1 MNLPDLK
8 NSFSEENDVFAMP
21 LSLMRKKAAMFDSKM
36 FISCLFHRIR
46 RVQLTYHCVH
56 GDFSLPLLQGFS
68 GLLPAADLFWRQAQQ
83 PAHLLPEEVT
93 VSIINGPIVSQYLHS
108 RHLVA
113 LEGKRDCLK
122 DEACMVSDVC
132 NNCRSWR
139 GQNTRFPGEVDASL
153 TLLCFSRGL
162 YISVLLARP
171 STEQPALLKHG
182 SSGN

>member
-21 LSLMRKKAAMFDSKM
+21 LSLMRKKSSNVWHQNVYFHFGWYVVFD
-36 FISCLFHRIR
+36 RIR
-46 RVQLTYHCVH
+46 WVQLTYHGVH

-68 GLLPAADLFWRQAQQ
+68 GLLPAANLLWRQAQQ

-108 RHLVA
+108 RHLIA

-122 DEACMVSDVC
+122 DKACIVSEVC
-132 NNCRSWR
+132 N
-139 GQNTRFPGEVDASL
+139 QNIRFPREVDTSL

-162 YISVLLARP
+162 
-171 STEQPALLKHG
+171 
-182 SSGN
+182 